1 MSDYIKR
8 EDAKDAVINVVGR
21 ESIARYLD
29 EMSKHFC
36 TKDNDYYDA
45 LMDAEDAID
54 DLPSADV
61 APVRHGHWEDVDRMQ
76 MHDLHGV
83 LTWGNSFK
91 CTECQ
96 FKTFAVEGHM
106 SQYNYCPNCGARMDG
121 ESDE

>member
-8 EDAKDAVINVVGR
+8 EDAKDAVINVVGW
-21 ESIARYLD
+21 ESIARYVD

-61 APVRHGHWEDVDRMQ
+61 APVRHGRWSLDTAHTEEIYAHPVKCSVCGRTE
-76 MHDLHGV
+76 V
-83 LTWGNSFK
+83 LGYETL
-91 CTECQ
+91 TP
-96 FKTFAVEGHM
+96 
-106 SQYNYCPNCGARMDG
+106 YCPNCGAKMD
-121 ESDE
+121 EEE